1 MEGLCPDTRGPSCRR
16 QKCPGSDEFE
26 MNVSRRNVDM
36 ARRYA
41 RTINCFRQG
50 QGTVTIGPLGEG
62 SYLVARHMGI
72 RRSADDFDPLVAS
85 QAKGQQL
92 AHQRRIVG
100 DPLRATRLCF
110 KSLSGSKSLFL
121 ACPEHNRLLPLLATL
136 RVGTIKSATS
146 IVRLPTSEDDES
158 PHRPTRYGQSN
169 HSRLSQRLTVKERFV
184 VKDRSPERSE

>member
-1 MEGLCPDTRGPSCRR
+1 MAFFPAATATELHNISMEGLCPDTRPSCRR

-50 QGTVTIGPLGEG
+50 QDTVTIGPLGEG
-62 SYLVARHMGI
+62 SYLVARHTGI

-100 DPLRATRLCF
+100 DQDPNWSGWMPAHSKNSMEPLT
-110 KSLSGSKSLFL
+110 GSCMRFPFCRRDRL
-121 ACPEHNRLLPLLATL
+121 AC
-136 RVGTIKSATS
+136 TIQA
-146 IVRLPTSEDDES
+146 
-158 PHRPTRYGQSN
+158 
-169 HSRLSQRLTVKERFV
+169 
-184 VKDRSPERSE
+184 

>member
-1 MEGLCPDTRGPSCRR
+1 
-16 QKCPGSDEFE
+16 

-50 QGTVTIGPLGEG
+50 QDTVTIGPLGEG

-100 DPLRATRLCF
+100 DPL
-110 KSLSGSKSLFL
+110 
-121 ACPEHNRLLPLLATL
+121 
-136 RVGTIKSATS
+136 
-146 IVRLPTSEDDES
+146 PTSEDDVS
-158 PHRPTRYGQSN
+158 PPPTNSLRP
-169 HSRLSQRLTVKERFV
+169 VKPLPTFAAL
-184 VKDRSPERSE
+184 DS